1 MFLLLHWRLK
11 AASADCGC
19 LSPLHY
25 HADRAILGGERC
37 VPCTLELSMIVKDGA
52 ATLRRCLQSAA
63 PIADRI
69 LIGDTGSTD
78 RTVEVAEDC
87 GAEVI
92 RVPWE
97 EDFAKARNRM
107 LAQARCD
114 WILVLDADEMLDADG
129 PARIREL
136 LGRKHVDAYD
146 VWRWNYVRATH
157 VRSGEQPPVP
167 NPVVIEESRRYPAY
181 NLSLNT
187 RLFRRHP
194 QVCFEHSVHETVA
207 GCIDALGLHRMQADF
222 VIHHF
227 GQAEDSEA
235 VRTGKNELYYR
246 LGLKKLEA
254 EPENAAA
261 WFETGLSEL
270 EYRRDAAV
278 ALPYFERAAQLNPR
292 SARAWL
298 FAGICLVRTG
308 QLQAAL
314 ERFSTAL
321 KLGLQSPVLFE
332 SIGDAYF
339 HAAQYAQACA
349 AYQHAE
355 AAGSIS
361 SSNEAKLGACEVH
374 LGRAEQGIR
383 RMKQAVEKNPHF
395 AELYDILVAGALLAG
410 NLKLATETAQARLGI
425 GNPQA
430 RHFQIAAELK
440 AALVNREEPLLGQ
453 KQEAPTLP

>member
-1 MFLLLHWRLK
+1 MP
-11 AASADCGC
+11 D
-19 LSPLHY
+19 
-25 HADRAILGGERC
+25 
-37 VPCTLELSMIVKDGA
+37 TLELSMIVKDGA
-52 ATLRRCLQSAA
+52 ATLRRCLQSVA

-78 RTVEVAEDC
+78 ATVEIAESC

-92 RVPWE
+92 RIPWE
-97 EDFAKARNRM
+97 EDFAQARNRV

-136 LGRKHVDAYD
+136 LVRRHVDAYD
-146 VWRWNYVRATH
+146 VWRWNYVRAAH
-157 VRSGEQPPVP
+157 VRSGEQPPLP
-167 NPVVIEESRRYPAY
+167 NPVVVEESRAYPAY

-194 QVCFEHSVHETVA
+194 QVYFEHCVHETVA
-207 GCIDALGLHRMQADF
+207 DRIDALGLRRVQAEF

-235 VRTGKNELYYR
+235 TRTGKNELYHQ
-246 LGLKKLEA
+246 LGLRKLEA

-270 EYRRDAAV
+270 EHRRDAAA
-278 ALPYFERAAQLNPR
+278 ALACFERAAQCNAHD
-292 SARAWL
+292 ARAWL
-298 FAGICLVRTG
+298 FAGICLVRIG

-321 KLGLQSPVLFE
+321 KLGLRSPVLFE

-339 HAAQYAQACA
+339 HAGQYAQACA
-349 AYQHAE
+349 AYERAE
-355 AAGSIS
+355 AAGGIS
-361 SSNEAKLGACEVH
+361 PSNAAKLGACEVH
-374 LGRAEQGIR
+374 LGRAEQGIC
-383 RMKQAVEKNPHF
+383 RMKQAVAQNPHF

-410 NLKLATETAQARLGI
+410 NLELASETAQARLRVGS
-425 GNPQA
+425 PEA
-430 RHFQIAAELK
+430 LHFRIAEELRETL
-440 AALVNREEPLLGQ
+440 ANRTT
-453 KQEAPTLP
+453 ATR